1 MAIKLT
7 TKPNTLTPDATYP
20 YGDILD
26 TVGTTPGTPVSREVY
41 ADFHQF
47 FERLMAF
54 VGETHNDLPD
64 NATNGFQY
72 MEAIDILRRTR
83 SVEAWI
89 RVNFNPAVGSQ
100 AIQKSV
106 VSGSSLDTNSIQR
119 LSPGLYTIE
128 FGLSLDIVNPA
139 GDYTIGDVF
148 ILHQALPLNNPGGGD
163 EVVRIYPVDRINST
177 TFSFHAVNESGGLVD
192 IDETNFVMNIK
203 IGRTSF

>member
-7 TKPNTLTPDATYP
+7 TKPNTLAPDATYP

-26 TVGTTPGTPVSREVY
+26 TIGAQQGTPVSREVY

-54 VGETHNDLPD
+54 VGEVHNDLPD

-72 MEAIDILRRTR
+72 LEALDIMRRTR
-83 SVEAWI
+83 SVDAWM
-89 RVNFNPAVGSQ
+89 RVNFNSGVGSQ
-100 AIQKSV
+100 AIQNSV

-119 LSPGLYTIE
+119 ISTGLYEIGFE
-128 FGLSLDIVNPA
+128 SSLNIVNPA
-139 GDYTIGDVF
+139 GDYAIGDVF
-148 ILHQALPLNNPGGGD
+148 ILHQALPLVDPGGGID
-163 EVVRIYPVDRINST
+163 VVRIYPVARINDT
-177 TFSFHAVNESGGLVD
+177 TFSFHCVNAAGGLVD
-192 IDETNFVMNIK
+192 IDQTNFVLHMK

>member
-26 TVGTTPGTPVSREVY
+26 TVGSQLGTPVSREVY

-64 NATNGFQY
+64 NAVNGFQY
-72 MEAIDILRRTR
+72 MQAMDILRRTR

-89 RVNFNPAVGSQ
+89 RVNFNPAVPSQ
-100 AIQKSV
+100 PIQNSV
-106 VSGSSLDTNSIQR
+106 VSGGSLDANSIQR
-119 LSPGLYTIE
+119 ISTGLYEIT
-128 FGLSLDIVNPA
+128 FDGSLDIVNPA
-139 GDYTIGDVF
+139 GNYAIGDVF
-148 ILHQALPLNNPGGGD
+148 ILHQALPLNDPGGGL
-163 EVVRIYPVDRINST
+163 EVVRIYPVARISSS
-177 TFSFHAVNESGGLVD
+177 TFSFRCINESGGLID
-192 IDETNFVMNIK
+192 ITQTNFVLNIK
-203 IGRTSF
+203 VGRTSF